1 MPMTPI
7 EITLYAGGAILL
19 VIAIFA
25 LAPRLRLQRDAGGDR
40 SKGLVVFVGG
50 LRWLGVRW
58 GLRSIPAGLR
68 KANFAGKVIYW
79 TWHEPVFRLFCLS
92 VYCNRRKI
100 EAEAQRLALLLA
112 DERRQNPHCPLY
124 VMGCSAGGYI
134 TLRALELLPDGV
146 KVDSAALLSP
156 AVDPE
161 RDLSP
166 ALAHVS
172 GGLVNSSS
180 PLDWIILGLG
190 TWIFRTPDGTRSAS
204 AGMVGFAGQDGHG
217 AIEIR
222 WHPRMILSGRLGGHA
237 SCSPPAYITKYIA
250 PAMGIGVP

>member
-1 MPMTPI
+1 MTPI
-7 EITLYAGGAILL
+7 TITLCTGGAILL
-19 VIAIFA
+19 AIAVFA
-25 LAPRLRLQRDAGGDR
+25 LAPRLRLRRDAGGDR
-40 SKGLVVFVGG
+40 SRGLVVFVGG

-58 GLRSIPAGLR
+58 GLRSIPGGLR
-68 KANFAGKVIYW
+68 RASFAGKVVYW
-79 TWHEPVFRLFCLS
+79 NWHEPVLRLFCLS
-92 VYCNRRKI
+92 VYCNRPKI
-100 EAEAQRLALLLA
+100 EAEARRLACFLA
-112 DERRQNPHCPLY
+112 DERRQNPDRPLY

-146 KVDSAALLSP
+146 NVDSAALLSP
-156 AVDPE
+156 AVDPR

-172 GGLVNSSS
+172 GPLVNSSS
-180 PLDWIILGLG
+180 LLDWFVLGLG
-190 TWIFRTPDGTRSAS
+190 TWVFRTADGTRSAS

-250 PAMGIGVP
+250 PAMGIPKA